1 MSRPPS
7 FAPPRPRHPHT
18 SAGEPAADPP
28 LVAASAISH
37 RLAVRAGFSLLLANL
52 RYWSGVAP
60 LVRRQ
65 MTRWR
70 ARARAIEDPVLRTLA
85 LGKLSDEG
93 FNAEAAAMLA
103 TLAPP
108 AHRRSTVAAIVAA
121 EVLYD
126 YLDGLTESPA
136 QELPDDGESLFKA
149 FSDAVAPAM
158 APSGNYYRFH
168 SRSEDCGYL
177 DELVETV
184 RVALAA
190 LPASTRLAEILRRS
204 AARGAE
210 AQLHIHAA
218 RLSGPGALERWAK
231 LHAVETTLH
240 WREFLAGAACSVL
253 AVHALIAAAA
263 DRSTTYAQALEI
275 DRIYLS
281 ISVLPTI
288 LDSVIDYEQDLT
300 AGHVGYVQYYDDRDV
315 LAERLESVIGDAVAH
330 ARRAP
335 HGAHH
340 VMNLVGVA
348 AYYTSSPSAVNEY
361 ARPVTERVIGALQPL
376 IAPTLAVMR
385 TWRAA
390 KRLRGRWRPPIPL
403 AIGRSA

>member
-1 MSRPPS
+1 
-7 FAPPRPRHPHT
+7 
-18 SAGEPAADPP
+18 
-28 LVAASAISH
+28 
-37 RLAVRAGFSLLLANL
+37 LLLANA

-60 LVRRQ
+60 LVRKQ
-65 MTRWR
+65 MTRWH
-70 ARARAIEDPVLRTLA
+70 ARAEAIQDPVLRALA
-85 LGKLSDEG
+85 LEKLDEEG

-108 AHRRSTVAAIVAA
+108 AHRRSTVDAIVAA

-126 YLDGLTESPA
+126 YLDGLTESPS
-136 QELPDDGESLFKA
+136 QELPDDGDCLFRA
-149 FSDAVAPAM
+149 FSDAVAPAV
-158 APSGNYYRFH
+158 APSGDYYRYHSH
-168 SRSEDCGYL
+168 SRDCGYL
-177 DELVETV
+177 DDLVATV
-184 RVALAA
+184 RRALAA
-190 LPASTRLAEILRRS
+190 LPATTRLSEILKLS

-218 RLSGPGALERWAK
+218 RLSGPVQLERWAK
-231 LHAVETTLH
+231 LNSAGTTLH

-288 LDSVIDYEQDLT
+288 LDSVVDYEQDLNS
-300 AGHVGYVQYYDDRDV
+300 GRPGYVQYYDDRSV
-315 LAERLESVIGDAVAH
+315 LAERLESVIGDAVSH

-340 VMNLVGVA
+340 VMNLVGVV
-348 AYYTSSPSAVNEY
+348 AYYTSSPAANSDF
-361 ARPVTERVIGALQPL
+361 ARPVTARIMRQLRPL

-385 TWRAA
+385 AWRTA
-390 KRLRGRWRPPIPL
+390 KRLRRRWRAPAP
-403 AIGRSA
+403 ATAGRRV